1 MTTEQIISIYNNF
14 NQLYFN
20 NELPLPSKVEFKFVK
35 KFLGQFSWN
44 GTYKNGGTCILRMS
58 TAYHLTDFEI
68 EKVVIHEMIHA
79 WQWVHGYRDA
89 HGRTFK
95 LKATLIN
102 SKTNHKYS
110 IARCTSIE
118 NSVSIKDENKCY
130 KGLIM
135 TYNDTRH
142 PGKNM
147 VAICTEK
154 SIVYFRTWFT
164 TKSEIYNV
172 KYYRVS
178 GEYYNDKRKS
188 IKVVHGYTYTDK
200 EFNEK
205 IVPTIISEVK
215 PKTPKTFTLKYD
227 FSKMAI

>member
-1 MTTEQIISIYNNF
+1 MTTEQILSIYKNF

-20 NELPLPSKVEFKFVK
+20 NELPLPNAIQFKCVK
-35 KFLGQFSWN
+35 KFLGQFSWR

-58 TAYHLTDFEI
+58 TAYHFTDFEI
-68 EKVVIHEMIHA
+68 EKIIIHEMIHA

-102 SKTNHKYS
+102 HKTNHKYS
-110 IARCTSIE
+110 IARCTTIE
-118 NSVSIKDENKCY
+118 NPVSIKDENKY
-130 KGLIM
+130 FKGLIM
-135 TYNDTRH
+135 TYNDTRY

-154 SIVYFRTWFT
+154 SIEYFRTWFT
-164 TKSEIYNV
+164 TKSEIHNV
-172 KYYRVS
+172 KYYKVS
-178 GEYYNDKRKS
+178 SEYYNDKQKS
-188 IKVVHGYTYTDK
+188 IKIVHGYALTNK
-200 EFNEK
+200 EFDEN
-205 IVPTIISEVK
+205 IIPSIISEVK
-215 PKTPKTFTLKYD
+215 PRTFIAKYN

>member
-1 MTTEQIISIYNNF
+1 MTPEQIISIYKNF
-14 NQLYFN
+14 NKLYFD
-20 NELPLPSKVEFKFVK
+20 NELPLPNEVQFKCVK
-35 KFLGQFSWN
+35 KFLGQFSWK

-58 TAYHLTDFEI
+58 TAYHFTDFEI
-68 EKVVIHEMIHA
+68 EKVIIHEMIHV

-102 SKTNHKYS
+102 HKTNHKYS
-110 IARCTSIE
+110 IARCTNIE
-118 NSVSIKDENKCY
+118 NPVSIKDENKCY

-135 TYNDTRH
+135 TYKDKRH

-154 SIVYFRTWFT
+154 SIKYFNTWFT
-164 TKSEIYNV
+164 TKPEIYNV
-172 KYYRVS
+172 KYYKVS
-178 GEYYNDKRKS
+178 SEFYNDKRKS
-188 IKVVHGYTYTDK
+188 IKVVHGYSYTDK
-200 EFNEK
+200 EFSEK
-205 IVPTIISEVK
+205 IIPTIISEVK
-215 PKTPKTFTLKYD
+215 PKVPKTFTLRYD